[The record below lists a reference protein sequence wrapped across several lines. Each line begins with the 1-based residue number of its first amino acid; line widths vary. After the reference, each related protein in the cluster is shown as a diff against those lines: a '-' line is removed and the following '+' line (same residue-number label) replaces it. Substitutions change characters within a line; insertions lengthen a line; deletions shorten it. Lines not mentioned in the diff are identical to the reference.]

1 MLEASIPFLHSKLVY
16 RSPCL
21 SLDYL
26 MCIFITEKLLP
37 ACLIIGYIVVLE
49 KKPSVVT
56 VRVYLVVVGLEK
68 IRRRRSVIEKK
79 EKNENSKRRERRGD
93 EMLKNFWKIWM

>member
-1 MLEASIPFLHSKLVY
+1 VI
-16 RSPCL
+16 
-21 SLDYL
+21 
-26 MCIFITEKLLP
+26 
-37 ACLIIGYIVVLE
+37 LE

-56 VRVYLVVVGLEK
+56 VRVYCVVVGLEK
-68 IRRRRSVIEKK
+68 IQRRRSLIEKK